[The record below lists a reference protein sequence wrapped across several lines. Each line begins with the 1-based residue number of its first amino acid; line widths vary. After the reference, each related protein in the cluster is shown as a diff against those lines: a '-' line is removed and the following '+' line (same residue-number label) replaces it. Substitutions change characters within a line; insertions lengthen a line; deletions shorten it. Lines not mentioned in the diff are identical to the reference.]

1 MARALRVAF
10 EDAVYHLCAR
20 GNRRERIFVTEKDYA
35 QFEQLLAESLTRY
48 QIELHS
54 YVLLQNHFHLLA
66 RTLRPNVSRWMHW
79 LITNYSVW
87 FNRRHQ
93 LSGHVFQG
101 RYKGFLVQQGNYLLE
116 VSRYLHLNP
125 VRGRALNGGDPGK
138 RRTQLRAYKW
148 SSYRGYAGM
157 ARQKDFVT
165 EGLVLGEFGDGRGR
179 QRTKILYRQ
188 FVEEGIVREIESPFE
203 QVRWEGVLGDESFA
217 RRLQDRFALNKDQ
230 SREVTGLRHSLSPTE
245 PTDLIDRV
253 ARHYRITRQ
262 ELLGQPLYGFEAR
275 NIAMWLLRQRGA
287 LTLREIG
294 QLFGGLD
301 YAAVSQRI
309 RRVYQEIAKGKRL
322 RRICEMLNV

>member
-20 GNRRERIFVTEKDYA
+20 GNRRERIFIAEKDYA

-101 RYKGFLVQQGNYLLE
+101 RYKGFLVQEGNYLLE

-125 VRGRALNGGDPGK
+125 VRGRALNGCDPGK

-165 EGLVLGEFGDGRGR
+165 EDVVLGEFGDGRGR
-179 QRTKILYRQ
+179 RRTKILYRQ

-217 RRLQDRFALNKDQ
+217 RRLYDRFALNKDQ
-230 SREVTGLRHSLSPTE
+230 SREVTGLRHSLGPTE

-262 ELLGQPLYGFEAR
+262 ELLGERLYGFEAPS
-275 NIAMWLLRQRGA
+275 IAMWLLRQRGA

-309 RRVYQEIAKGKRL
+309 RRVNQEIAKGKRL